1 MIWGKKKLLIID
13 DSEIMRTLFYA
24 EFDGEMDI
32 VAASDGSSGLAAA
45 AAEKPHVI
53 ILDVNMPDMSGLE
66 VLRQLNSTVGTRHI
80 PVVIITG
87 DDFNSTTERQARMQK
102 NCKGFLNKLAS
113 SETIHKAISC
123 AMSSA
128 R

>member
-24 EFDGEMDI
+24 EFDGKMDI
-32 VAASDGSSGLAAA
+32 VLASDGTSGLAAVLT
-45 AAEKPHVI
+45 EKPHVI
-53 ILDVNMPDMSGLE
+53 ILDINMPDMSGLE
-66 VLRQLNSTVGTRHI
+66 VLQRLNSSAQTRHI

-87 DDFNSTTERQARMQK
+87 DDFNPTTERQARMQK

-113 SETIHKAISC
+113 SVAIQEAVSR
-123 AMSSA
+123 AMSFN
-128 R
+128 